1 MTTVKLRDWRE
12 RGRIVAS
19 TAIVV
24 ILVAFILD
32 NTQSVRVGFVVT
44 EQRAPLIWVLLVTA
58 MLGGLAGYLLRWRRT
73 H

>member
-1 MTTVKLRDWRE
+1 MTTVRLSGWRE

-19 TAIVV
+19 TVIVV

-44 EQRAPLIWVLLVTA
+44 EQQAPLIWVLLVTA
-58 MLGGLAGYLLRWRRT
+58 LLGGVAGYLLRWRRVR
-73 H
+73 

>member
-1 MTTVKLRDWRE
+1 VTTIRPTNWRE

-19 TAIVV
+19 TVIGV

-44 EQRAPLIWVLLVTA
+44 EQQAPLVWVLLVTA
-58 MLGGLAGYLLRWRRT
+58 ALGALIGYLLRWRRAR
-73 H
+73 